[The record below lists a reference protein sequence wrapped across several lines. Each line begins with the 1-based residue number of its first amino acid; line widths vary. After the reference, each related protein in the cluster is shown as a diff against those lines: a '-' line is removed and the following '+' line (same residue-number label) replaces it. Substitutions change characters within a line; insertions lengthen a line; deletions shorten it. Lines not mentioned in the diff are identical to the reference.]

1 MKKKFK
7 LIICTFLVLLCTQL
21 FGLSFWDDMPNE
33 QLAQAIVDEM
43 TNTELYSQILMFG
56 WAGAEPETLLYD
68 WVARGLGNVKV
79 FGWNTNDIHLVAKSI
94 ICWARNTSWSCFTWA
109 FPLISS
115 ICSFF

>member
-7 LIICTFLVLLCTQL
+7 LIICTFLVLHCTQL

-79 FGWNTNDIHLVAKSI
+79 FGWTTNDIHLVAKSI
-94 ICWARNTSWSCFTWA
+94 AA
-109 FPLISS
+109 LQKSS
-115 ICSFF
+115 QNNRYKILVN